1 MFLKKPTFK
10 QNIGKIGEDAAVKYF
25 SSLGHTVID
34 RNYWKKWGEIDI
46 VSRDPQGTLHF
57 IEVKTVTRATFS
69 DKNGYNAIE
78 NVHRWKRERLSR
90 AIRTYLLEKRVGEDS
105 PWQVDVA
112 AVYLDTDKNLI
123 SIEVLDDV
131 IL

>member
-10 QNIGKIGEDAAVKYF
+10 QNIGKIGEDSAVKHF
-25 SSLGHTVID
+25 SSLGHTVLD

-46 VSRDPQGTLHF
+46 VTRDSKGDIHF
-57 IEVKTVTRATFS
+57 VEVKTVTRATL
-69 DKNGYNAIE
+69 DHTDGYDATE

-90 AIRTYLLEKRVGEDS
+90 AIRTYLLEKRVGEDVL
-105 PWQVDVA
+105 WQIDIVS
-112 AVYLDTDKNLI
+112 VYLDKDKNLI
-123 SIEVLDDV
+123 GVEVLDDV

>member
-10 QNIGKIGEDAAVKYF
+10 QNIGKIGEDSAVKHF
-25 SSLGHTVID
+25 SSLGHTVLD

-46 VSRDPQGTLHF
+46 VTRDSKGDIHF
-57 IEVKTVTRATFS
+57 VEVKTVTRATS
-69 DKNGYNAIE
+69 GVNNYDATE

-90 AIRTYLLEKRVGEDS
+90 AIRTYLLEKRVGEDVL
-105 PWQVDVA
+105 WQIDIVS
-112 AVYLDTDKNLI
+112 VYLDKDKNLI
-123 SIEVLDDV
+123 GVEVLDDV

>member
-10 QNIGKIGEDAAVKYF
+10 QNIGKIGEDATVKHF
-25 SSLGHTVID
+25 SALGHTVLD

-46 VSRDPQGTLHF
+46 VTRDSKGNIHF
-57 IEVKTVTRATFS
+57 IEVKTVTRATLGG
-69 DKNGYNAIE
+69 KNGYDATE

-90 AIRTYLLEKRVGEDS
+90 AIRTYLLEKRVGDDV
-105 PWQVDVA
+105 PWQVDVVS
-112 AVYLDTDKNLI
+112 VYLDRDQNLLGVD
-123 SIEVLDDV
+123 VLDDV